1 MPALLIPV
9 IFKIKNKTN
18 WVVTLIFGVGLLMT
32 SLIILIILI
41 IIPLMS
47 MQAEG
52 IFIIFNY
59 ILSVIP
65 FAGFFILFLYFWLW
79 NTFGKTVLT
88 IEPEQITIRYKN
100 KLFTAPKVFLKKEID
115 LVQTKDFTIEKS
127 KWRVR
132 YNFSLSGSTYSVVFI
147 QKDREIRILDWITET
162 KAEEIVNEI
171 KKTWY

>member
-1 MPALLIPV
+1 MPALIMPV

-32 SLIILIILI
+32 SLIILI